1 MLRPR
6 RRREGLEVAAYRQE
20 MVQPGWALA
29 SGGECEKARRML
41 LLLLSL
47 LPLPLLLQILLLLLL
62 PHDNCFPHLSR
73 YQPQMLKVRV
83 LPFALGYWFT

>member
-1 MLRPR
+1 M
-6 RRREGLEVAAYRQE
+6 
-20 MVQPGWALA
+20 
-29 SGGECEKARRML
+29 

-47 LPLPLLLQILLLLLL
+47 LPLPLLLEILLLLLL
-62 PHDNCFPHLSR
+62 PHDNCFPRLSR